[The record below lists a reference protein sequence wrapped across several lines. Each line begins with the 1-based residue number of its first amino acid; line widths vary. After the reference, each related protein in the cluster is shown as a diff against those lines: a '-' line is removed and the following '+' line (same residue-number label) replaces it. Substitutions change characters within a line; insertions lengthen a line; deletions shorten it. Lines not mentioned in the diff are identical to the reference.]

1 MGPILT
7 IVAAFLTCTLFGA
20 ALRAETPAA
29 SLRAQIE
36 ALTLENGIRLEG
48 ARRIQES
55 PPRLVAGDV
64 EAQIRAL
71 LEDHNYVVMRNGAGA
86 IDAIIVSGQKA
97 DKPAFPQQVS
107 VHTTRQGSNHFVEA
121 VILGERPA
129 RLRVK
134 LMLDTGASQVVLP
147 KSMLDELGF
156 AKGGSGGVRDAVLQT
171 ANGSVNGYVATLRA
185 VEVGQALETD
195 VQVAFID
202 DELLGGNK
210 LLGMSFLGRFVV
222 TLDDA
227 AGTLRLS
234 PRSR

>member
-1 MGPILT
+1 
-7 IVAAFLTCTLFGA
+7 
-20 ALRAETPAA
+20 
-29 SLRAQIE
+29 
-36 ALTLENGIRLEG
+36 
-48 ARRIQES
+48 
-55 PPRLVAGDV
+55 V

-71 LEDHNYVVMRNGAGA
+71 LEDHNYVVMRDGTGA
-86 IDAIIVSGQKA
+86 IQSIIVSGQKA
-97 DKPAFPQQVS
+97 DKPALPQQIS

-129 RLRVK
+129 RLHVK

-147 KSMLDELGF
+147 KSMLEELGF
-156 AKGGSGGVRDAVLQT
+156 VKDASGGVRDAVLQT

-195 VQVAFID
+195 VPVAFID